1 MLSKDSMKYFTGV
14 GTALGNRISILS
26 DLLSSK
32 EEPPRI
38 WYSSNYASTP
48 RLVESLRFGV
58 LEVQEHL
65 DTFCDRK
72 DHIMEVRIELKKSR
86 KELRR

>member
-1 MLSKDSMKYFTGV
+1 MKYFTGV
-14 GTALGNRISILS
+14 GTQLGNRISILS

-32 EEPPRI
+32 EEPPRV
-38 WYSSNYASTP
+38 WYNQNYVSTP

-65 DTFCDRK
+65 ETFFDRK
-72 DHIMEVRIELKKSR
+72 DHILEVR
-86 KELRR
+86 